1 MSQVVA
7 FSDPN
12 DILSWRVELKDL
24 KLPKPDWG
32 QVAVT
37 NVYMSNGEFSAPGL
51 FSEPTNAH
59 TGYFVNPT
67 VMDMLICGINNNSPC
82 AVSVSAH

>member
-1 MSQVVA
+1 MA

-12 DILSWRVELKDL
+12 DILSWRVERKDL

-32 QVAVT
+32 AVAVT
-37 NVYMSNGEFSAPGL
+37 NVDMSNSEFSAPGT
-51 FSEPTNAH
+51 FSDLTNAH
-59 TGYFVNPT
+59 TGYFVNSAVT
-67 VMDMLICGINNNSPC
+67 DMLTCGINNNSPC